1 MTENLSRKTAVEL
14 ASMIA
19 AKAANPV
26 EDTDWIAGSFLI
38 TLMSL
43 PGGSVPAGQTADG
56 LPVGIQVV
64 GPRFEEPLILS
75 VMKIVQQLHPV
86 GWPSHA

>member
-19 AKAANPV
+19 AKAASPV

-43 PGGSVPAGQTADG
+43 PGGSVPAAKPPMDCRSESRSSAR
-56 LPVGIQVV
+56 VS
-64 GPRFEEPLILS
+64 RNR
-75 VMKIVQQLHPV
+75 
-86 GWPSHA
+86 